1 MSGKLRAQGKERES
15 ERAERQ
21 RRETIYTRGV
31 YDGVSVRRGE
41 ATLPEFSPPSRT
53 PLLHA
58 TTIRRH
64 EGEEGGGHKN
74 DHDDE
79 YTAIAVVC

>member
-1 MSGKLRAQGKERES
+1 MTAFRC
-15 ERAERQ
+15 
-21 RRETIYTRGV
+21 
-31 YDGVSVRRGE
+31 GE

-64 EGEEGGGHKN
+64 EGEAEEGGGHKN